1 MPKFEIILVE
11 NYENDIKRMERELK
25 IFQQVIHLFIFEL
38 LEYDLK
44 NYFVIKE
51 PGTSD
56 TRELQSEIARLEG
69 RNDTLTNE
77 LKEMETKYYS
87 EKSDKD
93 KVKRFIPNN
102 L

>member
-1 MPKFEIILVE
+1 
-11 NYENDIKRMERELK
+11 MERELK
-25 IFQQVIHLFIFEL
+25 IFQQVIRLFTFEL
-38 LEYDLK
+38 FEYDSK
-44 NYFVIKE
+44 ICCVIKE

-93 KVKRFIPNN
+93 KVKQFFPNYFQ
-102 L
+102 LFSHS